1 MEKLINNHVIF
12 AIDTGHDLHTHA
24 KFMRYLDTKNVLE
37 PLRYTPKLCV
47 GAWDNQVEYSFMMD
61 YNDYYKWVHDA
72 GWVDR
77 QECIMIM
84 NPVNPRHTTR
94 YQATFRT
101 RFDWEEDNYA
111 GELIVKDLSEIL
123 RDKDEDWTAI
133 MGTNQFYVLK

>member
-1 MEKLINNHVIF
+1 MTITHV
-12 AIDTGHDLHTHA
+12 H
-24 KFMRYLDTKNVLE
+24 K
-37 PLRYTPKLCV
+37 
-47 GAWDNQVEYSFMMD
+47 S
-61 YNDYYKWVHDA
+61 

-101 RFDWEEDNYA
+101 RFDWEEDDYA

-123 RDKDEDWTAI
+123 RDKDENFTAI